1 MALHA
6 PVRQVGPFLA
16 LAAASLALDAAPQ
29 VPWAAGVAG
38 AGLFVA
44 AGAVRRAQA
53 ATSQRAARRVADH
66 RIVRG
71 HGVPVWREEE
81 LVSARAR
88 TRRRREVERILRA
101 ATADR
106 LPSASPVN
114 RVAIRAS
121 ASLLRRLAARLVD
134 EFIGALDE

>member
-44 AGAVRRAQA
+44 ARRAQA

-114 RVAIRAS
+114 RVA
-121 ASLLRRLAARLVD
+121 
-134 EFIGALDE
+134 